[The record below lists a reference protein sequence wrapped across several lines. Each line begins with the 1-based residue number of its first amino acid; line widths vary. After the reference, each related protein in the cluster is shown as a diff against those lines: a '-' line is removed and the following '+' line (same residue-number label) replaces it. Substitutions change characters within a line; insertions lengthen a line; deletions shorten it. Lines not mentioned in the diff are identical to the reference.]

1 MSEHY
6 IRVYSSVIDD
16 PKFADVYP
24 NEAAIGTWLKLLLT
38 ADAVWP
44 ASCDLPRWVRPGPLR
59 LLVDAGIVDLLPA
72 HRFRIHG
79 LDAERTRRAASA
91 AVGGRASARSRGAE
105 HSLND
110 RSTVVPTSF
119 PDQPNEIEP
128 IRAETKNET
137 KNEPSNPRADT
148 TDPADA
154 YWQLTG
160 KYPSDK
166 ALSWIDD
173 MAAKFGSEATV
184 RAIATCHIED
194 RNGKDLLS
202 RTQDRLRAE
211 ARELDRRERE
221 DEQRRLAEKRSR
233 PPKLEEWQVEFR
245 RRLEEQYEN
254 PEEAA

>member
-1 MSEHY
+1 MSDHY

-24 NEAAIGTWLKLLLT
+24 NEAAMGTWLKLLLT

-59 LLVDAGIVDLLPA
+59 LLVDAKIVDLLPA

-91 AVGGRASARSRGAE
+91 AVGGRASGRSRGAE
-105 HSLND
+105 QSLND
-110 RSTVVPTSF
+110 RSTTVPRSF
-119 PDQPNEIEP
+119 PEQRNEIEP
-128 IRAETKNET
+128 SQAKPSQAKTE
-137 KNEPSNPRADT
+137 NEPISPRADT

-166 ALSWIDD
+166 ALFWIDE
-173 MAAKFGSEATV
+173 MAARFGSEATV
-184 RAIATCHIED
+184 RAIATAHIQD

-202 RTQDRLRAE
+202 RAQDRLRAE

-221 DEQRRLAEKRSR
+221 DEQRRLAEKRAR
-233 PPKLEEWQVEFR
+233 PPNLEEWQIEFR
-245 RRLEEQYEN
+245 RLVEERYGD
-254 PEEAA
+254 AA